1 MSQQFQPGDFLIFQ
15 LESGYGLLRVLAID
29 EGDQAQTIWHLSSYE
44 DLFLD
49 SDMADD
55 AVENN
60 SLKINIPHIA
70 MTNRAFEATQVAR
83 LSFRELIPDELT
95 AYDAWVADPAHEIS
109 DTSIRL
115 MLGLR

>member
-1 MSQQFQPGDFLIFQ
+1 MSNRFQAGDFLIFQ
-15 LESGYGLLRVLAID
+15 LESGFGLLRILAED
-29 EGDQAQTIWHLSSYE
+29 SDDVGRAIWHLAAYE

-49 SDMADD
+49 SDMADA

-70 MTNRAFEATQVAR
+70 LTNRAFEATQVAK
-83 LSFRELIPDELT
+83 LSHRELT
-95 AYDAWVADPAHEIS
+95 AGELEAYDRWVDDPAHEIS

-115 MLGLR
+115 LLGLR